1 MNPEELDEVELIYAT
16 DGIMGIFFAWMEG
29 SLEGSAREIALR
41 QYALYPETLK
51 RAISDESYL
60 VLRDMI
66 MENED

>member
-1 MNPEELDEVELIYAT
+1 
-16 DGIMGIFFAWMEG
+16 MGIFFAWMEG

-51 RAISDESYL
+51 RAISDENYL